1 MKLTDLIGTS
11 LLYTSK
17 ELKWYMEKHS
27 VSELL
32 GSGQMPLLVTIREE
46 RGISQKDLAEKL
58 KKDKTTIA
66 KAIKRMEKAE
76 YIERRKDEIDKRVY
90 KLYLTPKGEEA
101 YPKVVEYLG
110 EIEAKLN
117 KAFTQEEKEQ
127 FLSFLERIRNTIA
140 ED

>member
-1 MKLTDLIGTS
+1 
-11 LLYTSK
+11 
-17 ELKWYMEKHS
+17 MEKHS